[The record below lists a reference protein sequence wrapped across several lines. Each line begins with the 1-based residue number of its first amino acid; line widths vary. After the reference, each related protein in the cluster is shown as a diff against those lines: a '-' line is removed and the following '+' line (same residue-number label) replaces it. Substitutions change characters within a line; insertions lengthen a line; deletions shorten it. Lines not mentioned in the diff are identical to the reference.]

1 MRSAEFRS
9 LNLRLAPDL
18 GGQGSIGQYFL
29 RPFCEESIG
38 RQAMQIS
45 HTSELANGRGHYAI
59 GRIRAAAE
67 WRAASASGARAD
79 RLTAM
84 RELIREAEEY
94 GADAIVGLEFHVD
107 DVKRAEIEGASLL
120 RIAVT
125 GIAVKFIAAG

>member
-1 MRSAEFRS
+1 
-9 LNLRLAPDL
+9 
-18 GGQGSIGQYFL
+18 
-29 RPFCEESIG
+29 
-38 RQAMQIS
+38 MQIS
-45 HTSELANGRGHYAI
+45 HTGELADGRGHYPI

-67 WRAASASGARAD
+67 WRAANASGARAD
-79 RLTAM
+79 RLKAI

-94 GADAIVGLEFHVD
+94 GADAIVGLQFHID

>member
-1 MRSAEFRS
+1 
-9 LNLRLAPDL
+9 
-18 GGQGSIGQYFL
+18 
-29 RPFCEESIG
+29 
-38 RQAMQIS
+38 MQIS

-94 GADAIVGLEFHVD
+94 GADAIVGLEFHID
-107 DVKRAEIEGASLL
+107 DVKRAEIEGAALL
-120 RIAVT
+120 RILTAS
-125 GIAVKFIAAG
+125 GALEGSRSEFHPAATSAESPRSRRRCEA